1 MRAAGQPGRDRDMS
15 PKTYAAI
22 AGVGHYAPA
31 KVLTNA
37 DLEKMVETSDEWI
50 QTRTGIRERRI
61 AAADETTSS
70 MGAAAARLA
79 LERAGLAA
87 ADVEAIY
94 VATCTPDMIF
104 PSTACL
110 IQAAL
115 GAKRAYGY
123 DVSSACAGF
132 LMALD
137 AAACAIEAGRIRNA
151 LVVGAEKLS
160 VVTDWTSRNTCVLFG
175 DGAGAAILKAS
186 DRPGIRS
193 SLLGVDGNQA
203 DFLSIP
209 AGGSK
214 QPASEETVRNHLHM
228 IHMAGRETFKTAV
241 NTMLTAAQEA
251 IARAGLTVAEIDLM
265 VPHQANMR
273 IVEAVAKRLGEGVMD
288 KVFLNLDRY
297 GNTSAASI
305 PLALSEAFA
314 AGKIKSG
321 DKILMVA
328 FGGGLS
334 WGGSVVEWL

>member
-1 MRAAGQPGRDRDMS
+1 MTR
-15 PKTYAAI
+15 KIYAAI
-22 AGVGHYAPA
+22 AGVGHYAPE

-50 QTRTGIRERRI
+50 RTRTGIHERRI
-61 AAADETTSS
+61 AADNEFTSD
-70 MGAAAARLA
+70 MGTAAARPA
-79 LERAGLAA
+79 LESAGVAPE
-87 ADVEAIY
+87 DVEAIY

-115 GAKRAYGY
+115 GAKHAYGF

-137 AAACAIEAGRIRNA
+137 VAAAAIESGRIRNA
-151 LVVGAEKLS
+151 LVIGSEKLS
-160 VVTDWTSRNTCVLFG
+160 AVTDWTSRNTCVLFG
-175 DGAGAAILKAS
+175 DGAGAVVLKAS
-186 DRPGIRS
+186 DRPGILS
-193 SLLGVDGNQA
+193 SLLGVDGKLA
-203 DFLSIP
+203 EFLSIP
-209 AGGSK
+209 AGGCK
-214 QPASEETVRNHLHM
+214 LPASEATLRDRQHYL
-228 IHMAGRETFKTAV
+228 HMAGQETFKIAV
-241 NTMLTAAQEA
+241 NTMLVAAQEA
-251 IARAGLTVAEIDLM
+251 IARAGLTVADIDIM

-273 IVEAVAKRLGEGVMD
+273 IVEAVAKRLGPGVME

-305 PLALSEAFA
+305 PIALSEAVA
-314 AGKIKSG
+314 AGKVKSG

-334 WGGSVVEWL
+334 WGGLVVEWL

>member
-1 MRAAGQPGRDRDMS
+1 MS
-15 PKTYAAI
+15 QKTYAAI
-22 AGVGHYAPA
+22 AGVGHYAPE

-37 DLEKMVETSDEWI
+37 DLEKMVDTSDEWI

-61 AAADETTSS
+61 AAADETSS
-70 MGAAAARLA
+70 AMGAAAARKA
-79 LERAGLAA
+79 LENARVSPE
-87 ADVEAIY
+87 DVEAIY

-115 GAKRAYGY
+115 GAQRAYGF
-123 DVSSACAGF
+123 DISSACAGF

-137 AAACAIEAGRIRNA
+137 AAAAAIESGRVQTA
-151 LVVGAEKLS
+151 LVIGSEKLS
-160 VVTDWTSRNTCVLFG
+160 AVTDWTSRNTCVLFG
-175 DGAGAAILKAS
+175 DGAGAVVLKAS

-209 AGGSK
+209 AGGCK
-214 QPASEETVRNHLHM
+214 LPASAETVQNHLHT

-241 NTMLTAAQEA
+241 NTMLGAAQDA
-251 IARAGLTVAEIDLM
+251 IARAGLTVADIDCM

-273 IVEAVAKRLGEGVMD
+273 IVEAVAKRLGTGVIE

-305 PLALSEAFA
+305 PLALSEAVA
-314 AGKIKSG
+314 AGRIKSG

-334 WGGSVVEWL
+334 WGGTVVEWL

>member
-1 MRAAGQPGRDRDMS
+1 MS
-15 PKTYAAI
+15 PKIYAAI
-22 AGVGHYAPA
+22 AGVGHYAPE

-50 QTRTGIRERRI
+50 QTRTGIRERHI
-61 AAADETTSS
+61 AAADETTSA
-70 MGAAAARLA
+70 M
-79 LERAGLAA
+79 GLAA
-87 ADVEAIY
+87 SRRALDSAGVAPADVEAIY

-110 IQAAL
+110 FQAAL
-115 GAKRAYGY
+115 GASRAYGF
-123 DVSSACAGF
+123 DLSSACAGF

-137 AAACAIEAGRIRNA
+137 AAAAAIESGRIRNA
-151 LVVGAEKLS
+151 LVVGTEKLS
-160 VVTDWTSRNTCVLFG
+160 SVTDWTSRNTCVLFG
-175 DGAGAAILKAS
+175 DGAGAVLLKAS

-209 AGGSK
+209 AGGCK
-214 QPASEETVRNHLHM
+214 LPASEETIRNHLHT
-228 IHMAGRETFKTAV
+228 IHMAGRETFKIAV
-241 NTMLTAAQEA
+241 NTMLGAAQEA
-251 IARAGLTVAEIDLM
+251 IARAGLTVADIDLM

-273 IVEAVAKRLGEGVMD
+273 IVEAVAKRLGEGVID

-305 PLALSEAFA
+305 PLALSEAVA
-314 AGKIKSG
+314 SGKIKSG

-334 WGGSVVEWL
+334 WGGTVVEWL

>member
-1 MRAAGQPGRDRDMS
+1 MS
-15 PKTYAAI
+15 PKIYAAI
-22 AGVGHYAPA
+22 AGVGHYAPE

-50 QTRTGIRERRI
+50 QTRTGIRERHI
-61 AAADETTSS
+61 AAADETTSA
-70 MGAAAARLA
+70 M
-79 LERAGLAA
+79 GLAA
-87 ADVEAIY
+87 SRRALDHAGVAPADVEAIY

-115 GAKRAYGY
+115 GASRAYGF
-123 DVSSACAGF
+123 DLSSACAGF

-137 AAACAIEAGRIRNA
+137 AAAAAIESGRIRNA
-151 LVVGAEKLS
+151 LVVGTEKLS
-160 VVTDWTSRNTCVLFG
+160 SVTDWTSRNTCVLFG
-175 DGAGAAILKAS
+175 DGAGAVLLKAS

-209 AGGSK
+209 AGGCK
-214 QPASEETVRNHLHM
+214 LPASEETIRNHLHT
-228 IHMAGRETFKTAV
+228 IHMAGRETFKIAV
-241 NTMLTAAQEA
+241 NTMLGAALEA
-251 IARAGLTVAEIDLM
+251 IARAGLTVADIDLM

-273 IVEAVAKRLGEGVMD
+273 IVEAVAKRLGEGVID

-305 PLALSEAFA
+305 PLALSEAVA
-314 AGKIKSG
+314 SGKIKSG
-321 DKILMVA
+321 DKILLVA

-334 WGGSVVEWL
+334 WGGTVVEWR

>member
-1 MRAAGQPGRDRDMS
+1 MS
-15 PKTYAAI
+15 PKIYAAI
-22 AGVGHYAPA
+22 AGVGHYAPE

-50 QTRTGIRERRI
+50 QTRTGIRERHI
-61 AAADETTSS
+61 AAADETTSA
-70 MGAAAARLA
+70 M
-79 LERAGLAA
+79 GLAA
-87 ADVEAIY
+87 SRRALDSAGVAPADVEAIY

-115 GAKRAYGY
+115 GASRAYGF
-123 DVSSACAGF
+123 DLSSACAGF

-137 AAACAIEAGRIRNA
+137 AAAAAIESGRIRNA
-151 LVVGAEKLS
+151 LVVGTEKLS
-160 VVTDWTSRNTCVLFG
+160 TVTDWTSRNTCVLFG
-175 DGAGAAILKAS
+175 DGAGAVLLKAS

-209 AGGSK
+209 AGGCK
-214 QPASEETVRNHLHM
+214 LPASEETIRNHLHT
-228 IHMAGRETFKTAV
+228 IHMAGRETFKIAV
-241 NTMLTAAQEA
+241 NTMLGAALEA
-251 IARAGLTVAEIDLM
+251 IARAGLTVADIDLM

-273 IVEAVAKRLGEGVMD
+273 IVEAVAKRLGEGVID

-305 PLALSEAFA
+305 PLALSEAVA
-314 AGKIKSG
+314 SGKIKSG

-334 WGGSVVEWL
+334 WGGTVVEWL

>member
-1 MRAAGQPGRDRDMS
+1 MS
-15 PKTYAAI
+15 QKIYAAI
-22 AGVGHYAPA
+22 AGVGHYAPE

-50 QTRTGIRERRI
+50 RTRTGICERRI
-61 AAADETTSS
+61 AAENEFTSD
-70 MGAAAARLA
+70 MGAAAARRA
-79 LERAGLAA
+79 LENAGVAPE
-87 ADVEAIY
+87 DVEAIY

-115 GAKRAYGY
+115 GAKRAYGF

-137 AAACAIEAGRIRNA
+137 AAAGAVESGRVKIA
-151 LVVGAEKLS
+151 LVIGAEKLS
-160 VVTDWTSRNTCVLFG
+160 AVTDWTSRNTCVLFG
-175 DGAGAAILKAS
+175 DGAGAVVLKAS

-193 SLLGVDGNQA
+193 SLLGIDGKLA
-203 DFLSIP
+203 EFLSIP
-209 AGGSK
+209 AGGCK
-214 QPASEETVRNHLHM
+214 MPASEETLRNRLHYL
-228 IHMAGRETFKTAV
+228 HMAGQETFKIAV
-241 NTMLTAAQEA
+241 NTMLEAAQVA
-251 IARAGLTVAEIDLM
+251 VARAGLTVSDIDIM

-273 IVEAVAKRLGEGVMD
+273 IVEAVAKRLGAGVME

-305 PLALSEAFA
+305 PIALSEAVA
-314 AGKIKSG
+314 AGRIKSG
-321 DKILMVA
+321 NKILMVA

-334 WGGSVVEWL
+334 WGGTVVEWL

>member
-1 MRAAGQPGRDRDMS
+1 MTS
-15 PKTYAAI
+15 KIHSAI
-22 AGVGHYAPA
+22 AGVGHYAPE

-37 DLEKMVETSDEWI
+37 DLEKLVDTSDEWI
-50 QTRTGIRERRI
+50 RTRTGIRERRI
-61 AAADETTSS
+61 AAADETTSA
-70 MGAAAARLA
+70 MGTAAARMA
-79 LERAGLAA
+79 LDRAGIAPA
-87 ADVEAIY
+87 EVEAIY

-115 GAKRAYGY
+115 GASRAYGF
-123 DVSSACAGF
+123 DISSACAGF

-137 AAACAIEAGRIRNA
+137 AAAAAIESGRVRNA

-160 VVTDWTSRNTCVLFG
+160 AVTDWTSRNTCVLFG
-175 DGAGAAILKAS
+175 DGAGAAVLTAS

-209 AGGSK
+209 AGGCK
-214 QPASEETVRNHLHM
+214 QPASAETIQNHLHT

-241 NTMLTAAQEA
+241 NTMLDAAQQA
-251 IARAGLTVAEIDLM
+251 IARAGLAVADVDLM

-288 KVFLNLDRY
+288 RVFLNLDRY

-314 AGKIKSG
+314 EGKIKSG
-321 DKILMVA
+321 SKILMVA